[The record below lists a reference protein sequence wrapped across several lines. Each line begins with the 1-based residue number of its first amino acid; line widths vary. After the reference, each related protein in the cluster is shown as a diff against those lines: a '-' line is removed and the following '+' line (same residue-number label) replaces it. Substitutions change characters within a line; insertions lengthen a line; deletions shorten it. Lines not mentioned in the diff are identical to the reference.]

1 MSDDN
6 ALLLGRNSTLCE
18 VMLQILDAPQRHH
31 ALPLRCTPA
40 EWLGWLVGTAE
51 IWVDRGLPSGLLRRR
66 RRGRC
71 AWGKLEHVRR
81 LVHLRWRLRPI
92 LL

>member
-1 MSDDN
+1 MLPNAITLSLFA
-6 ALLLGRNSTLCE
+6 ALLLNG
-18 VMLQILDAPQRHH
+18 LDG
-31 ALPLRCTPA
+31 LL
-40 EWLGWLVGTAE
+40 GTAE

-66 RRGRC
+66 RRGRR